1 MRSIVRLL
9 RMASHLTGAYV
20 AIVITGV
27 LAALTGLAMPFIIGR
42 ATDVVVGALSGNGAT
57 TPSPITTVLWLA
69 VALFAMDLFNT
80 VITNVGGYLGDTTAA
95 RLRHQL
101 STRYYAHLLRLPQS
115 YFDRELSGT
124 VISRLNRSIT
134 ETTQFLNGFANNF
147 FPMLL
152 TVFGVLVV
160 SAFYSWPLTI
170 LLVLIY
176 PIFTWLTALTSKRWQ
191 VLESEKN
198 TLIDR
203 AGGRFAEVVG
213 QIRVVKS
220 FAAEQRELD
229 HFRSDYDDTVGITRR
244 QSRFWHTMDGTRRG
258 TLSVIFLA
266 VYALI
271 FVETIQGAYSVGS
284 MVLLIQ
290 LVNMARQPVMM
301 MSFLVDS
308 AQRAIAGSKDYLAVM
323 DETPEP
329 AAGHLTLSA
338 PGQPVRTTSDEG
350 QPGAAA
356 PTTPVV
362 ATGRALGPDTA
373 TPGAPAIEFDSV
385 TFGYGDDRDVVS
397 DVSFAVNAGDQV
409 AIVSESGGG
418 KSTIVSLLLGLYRPR
433 AGRIRVF
440 GHDISDLTR
449 EELRSAVGVVFQ
461 EPALF
466 SGTVSENIAYGRP
479 EADATQI
486 ERAAMEANAHSFI
499 RGFSDAYDAVIGER
513 GLRLSGGQK
522 QRIAVAR
529 AMLKDAPI
537 LVLDEATSALDTK
550 SERLVQ
556 EGLERLMTDR
566 TSLIIAHRLSTISR
580 VDQIITL
587 RSGHVDEIGSP
598 DELASTTGIYAE
610 LLALQASDSKR
621 DRRLLQRRYGMRG

>member
-9 RMASHLTGAYV
+9 RIASGLSGAYTG
-20 AIVITGV
+20 IVVTGV
-27 LAALTGLAMPFIIGR
+27 LAALAGLAMPFIIGR
-42 ATDVVVGALSGNGAT
+42 ATDVVVDSLSGGSGAGG
-57 TPSPITTVLWLA
+57 PSPVTTILWLA
-69 VALFAMDLFNT
+69 LALFLTDLFNT
-80 VITNVGGYLGDTTAA
+80 VVTNIGGYLGDTTAA
-95 RLRHQL
+95 RLRQQL

-160 SAFYSWPLTI
+160 SAFYSWPLTV

-176 PIFTWLTALTSKRWQ
+176 PVFTWLTALTSKRWQ
-191 VLESEKN
+191 VLEGEKN
-198 TLIDR
+198 ALIDR
-203 AGGRFAEVVG
+203 AGGRFAEVIG

-229 HFRSDYDDTVGITRR
+229 HFRSDFDDTVGITRR
-244 QSRFWHTMDGTRRG
+244 QSRFWHSMDATRRG
-258 TLSVIFLA
+258 TLSLIFFG

-271 FVETIQGAYSVGS
+271 FVETVQGAYSVGS

-308 AQRAIAGSKDYLAVM
+308 AQRAIAGSRDYLAVM
-323 DETPEP
+323 AEEPEP
-329 AAGHLTLSA
+329 AAERLVLEARPHGEQS
-338 PGQPVRTTSDEG
+338 TT
-350 QPGAAA
+350 GADGLGPAS
-356 PTTPVV
+356 P
-362 ATGRALGPDTA
+362 RLGPDTA
-373 TPGAPAIEFDSV
+373 PPGAPAIEFDSV
-385 TFGYGDDRDVVS
+385 TFGYGDDADVVR
-397 DVSFAVNAGDQV
+397 DVSFVVQPGEQV

-418 KSTIVSLLLGLYRPR
+418 KSTIVSLLLGLYPPR
-433 AGRIRVF
+433 EGTIRLFGRDIR
-440 GHDISDLTR
+440 DLSR
-449 EELRSAVGVVFQ
+449 SELRSAVGVVFQ
-461 EPALF
+461 EAALF
-466 SGTVSENIAYGRP
+466 SGTVAENIAYGRP
-479 EADATQI
+479 EADPEQI
-486 ERAAMEANAHSFI
+486 VTAAREANAHSFV
-499 RGFSDAYDAVIGER
+499 RGFADHYDAVIGER

-529 AMLKDAPI
+529 AMLKDAPV
-537 LVLDEATSALDTK
+537 LVLDEATSALDTR

-556 EGLERLMTDR
+556 EGLERLLADR

-580 VDQIITL
+580 VDQVITL
-587 RSGHVDEIGSP
+587 RAGRVDEMGSP
-598 DELASTTGIYAE
+598 EVLAGTDGIYAE
-610 LLALQASDSKR
+610 LLALQASDTMR